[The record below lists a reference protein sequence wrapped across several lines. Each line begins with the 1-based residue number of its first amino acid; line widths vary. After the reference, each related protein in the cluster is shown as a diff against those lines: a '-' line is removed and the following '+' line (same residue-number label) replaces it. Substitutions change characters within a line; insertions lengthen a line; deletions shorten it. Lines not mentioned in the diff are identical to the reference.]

1 MKKNYN
7 FTIQLRC
14 HVCGSTDIE
23 ITDDK
28 SFGKC
33 NKCNKVFHGGLDE
46 LKELNQAQIQDE
58 IDAKKEEIQKDFE
71 KEVHD
76 MFKKAFKGNKY
87 IKFK

>member
-14 HVCGSTDIE
+14 PVCGSTDIE
-23 ITDDK
+23 ITADK
-28 SFGKC
+28 SLSKC

-46 LKELNQAQIQDE
+46 LKELNQAQSQDE
-58 IDAKKEEIQKDFE
+58 RDAKKEEIQKDFE

>member
-14 HVCGSTDIE
+14 PVCGSTDIE

-33 NKCNKVFHGGLDE
+33 NKCNK
-46 LKELNQAQIQDE
+46 
-58 IDAKKEEIQKDFE
+58 EEIQKDFE

-76 MFKKAFKGNKY
+76 MFKTAFKGNKY

>member
-14 HVCGSTDIE
+14 PVCGSTDIE

-28 SFGKC
+28 SLGKC
-33 NKCNKVFHGGLDE
+33 NKCNKVFHGDLDE